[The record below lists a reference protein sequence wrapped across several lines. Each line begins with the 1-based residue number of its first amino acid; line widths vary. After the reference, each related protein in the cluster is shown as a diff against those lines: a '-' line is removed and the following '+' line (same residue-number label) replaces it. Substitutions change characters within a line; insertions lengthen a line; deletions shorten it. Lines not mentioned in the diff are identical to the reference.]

1 MIELDK
7 VATGGNVSDIGM
19 KPTDQPT
26 MEKHR
31 VSTRLG
37 RKAEQEIAHVGR
49 GSRKSTHAGNDVA
62 RIAGILKHCG
72 SCMVGLVTMVSRTE
86 AATDKEP
93 DDDND
98 VGVEAL
104 GHDDDVD
111 GSGWNWFFL
120 VWRLLGA

>member
-26 MEKHR
+26 MEKHL

-49 GSRKSTHAGNDVA
+49 GIRRSTHASNDVA
-62 RIAGILKHCG
+62 RVAGILKHCG
-72 SCMVGLVTMVSRTE
+72 SCMVGLATMVSRTE

-93 DDDND
+93 ERDDNTMM
-98 VGVEAL
+98 
-104 GHDDDVD
+104 
-111 GSGWNWFFL
+111 
-120 VWRLLGA
+120 VWKLLGMMMLMCTKKINCANFKFR